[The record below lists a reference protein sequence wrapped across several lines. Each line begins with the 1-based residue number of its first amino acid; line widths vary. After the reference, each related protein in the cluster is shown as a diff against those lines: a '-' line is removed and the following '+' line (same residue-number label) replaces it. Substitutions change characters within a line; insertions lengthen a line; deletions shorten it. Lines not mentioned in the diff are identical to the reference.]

1 MPTEAIRGTW
11 ELLGLDVVADEAF
24 FQHVLAPL
32 VKPTSKPDSIRV
44 LEELGLSL
52 THRNT
57 FNKALNRYATKSY
70 RALAQEACF
79 QSAWASHTGN
89 VSLLPYTTSKP
100 TPNGPPARSSAN
112 YSPYTTPPSASQTN
126 TSSPNQP
133 SPTKPQEYSDA

>member
-1 MPTEAIRGTW
+1 MPTEAIHGTW

-24 FQHVLAPL
+24 FQLMLAHL

-70 RALAQEACF
+70 RALGAGGVFPVCM
-79 QSAWASHTGN
+79 G
-89 VSLLPYTTSKP
+89 
-100 TPNGPPARSSAN
+100 
-112 YSPYTTPPSASQTN
+112 
-126 TSSPNQP
+126 QP
-133 SPTKPQEYSDA
+133 HR